1 MWPHRIPLKKAYEST
16 AYITWPENTVCQLIL
31 AASNSLESAEK
42 SYGQVWLAQARLP
55 EDFKKTLRDL
65 SIVPGHLFG
74 PDVSEVLEKRM
85 KLSATTQQLTQV
97 QRTPNFR
104 MPIPP
109 AHRRY
114 TPAQPRF
121 WQPSSRPQGQQRFPG
136 SDEAQIRHPRGGQ
149 SPTVLQGVHV
159 NAPPQ
164 LQKAG
169 TSRPETLGPAV
180 GCFTTHHLNYWE
192 SIVSDPW
199 VLATVRNGY
208 TLQFHC
214 RPPKFSGL
222 IPTVVTDPIH
232 SAALS
237 LSQKKKNSFLVGE
250 ESDREGSPL
259 SSKRGFYSAYFLVPK
274 RDGGFCPILDLRR
287 LNKFLKKLLFRMLRV
302 TDVLRSVAE
311 RDWFTSVELT
321 DAYFHV
327 PIAMHHRKF
336 LCFSFKNKLSVQ
348 SSIIWPLTSPSCVY
362 EMYEGCPVSPV
373 GPRSANSTI
382 SGRLAAL
389 SSDEGPICAQYTATT
404 RPFGQVGSLSEQGK
418 ELSVPCT
425 IHHVHRDDYRFNLN
439 ACLSV
444 SDDRYSKPS
453 CPVSSGSVSTVW
465 SVPEASRDANSSLL
479 HNSPGITP
487 SATPASMEQPSA
499 VGFISSS
506 ASAGYSDSQLR
517 ACPPQVGFP
526 NLLTAGVPLGIVP
539 SGRKVVT
546 TDATLMGWGAVW
558 NHRGISGRWSRDQ
571 SMDHINLL
579 EMRAVFLALSRSICP
594 PTCLFDQTIRQ
605 PFSIWIIRGVRSRRV
620 CCGSLAR
627 SSPGHSHGLRRWG
640 LLICQG

>member
-1 MWPHRIPLKKAYEST
+1 
-16 AYITWPENTVCQLIL
+16 
-31 AASNSLESAEK
+31 
-42 SYGQVWLAQARLP
+42 
-55 EDFKKTLRDL
+55 
-65 SIVPGHLFG
+65 
-74 PDVSEVLEKRM
+74 
-85 KLSATTQQLTQV
+85 
-97 QRTPNFR
+97 
-104 MPIPP
+104 
-109 AHRRY
+109 
-114 TPAQPRF
+114 
-121 WQPSSRPQGQQRFPG
+121 
-136 SDEAQIRHPRGGQ
+136 
-149 SPTVLQGVHV
+149 
-159 NAPPQ
+159 
-164 LQKAG
+164 
-169 TSRPETLGPAV
+169 
-180 GCFTTHHLNYWE
+180 
-192 SIVSDPW
+192 
-199 VLATVRNGY
+199 
-208 TLQFHC
+208 
-214 RPPKFSGL
+214 
-222 IPTVVTDPIH
+222 
-232 SAALS
+232 
-237 LSQKKKNSFLVGE
+237 
-250 ESDREGSPL
+250 
-259 SSKRGFYSAYFLVPK
+259 
-274 RDGGFCPILDLRR
+274 
-287 LNKFLKKLLFRMLRV
+287 MLRV

-499 VGFISSS
+499 VGLISSS

-526 NLLTAGVPLGIVP
+526 NLFDSRCAVRNCSLWPQSCNNRCNPHGLGGGMEPQRYQWQMVEGPIDGPHQLV
-539 SGRKVVT
+539 G
-546 TDATLMGWGAVW
+546 DAC
-558 NHRGISGRWSRDQ
+558 SFS
-571 SMDHINLL
+571 SL
-579 EMRAVFLALSRSICP
+579 EPFYLP

-605 PFSIWIIRGVRSRRV
+605 PFSIWIIRGGTKSESLLQLTRKILTWSLPRFASLRAAYLPGVVNQVADALSRNWIHPGKWRLHPDVVQGIWWEFGTAEVDLFASENTTHCPLWFAQVEASSLLGQDALSHDWPDCLLYAFPPIPLLWETLHRITQGRHRV
-620 CCGSLAR
+620 
-627 SSPGHSHGLRRWG
+627 
-640 LLICQG
+640 LLIAPRWLAKPWFPLLLTLLVGKPRQLPVRRDLLSQLDGRIWHPDPARLQLWVWPLGPTPY